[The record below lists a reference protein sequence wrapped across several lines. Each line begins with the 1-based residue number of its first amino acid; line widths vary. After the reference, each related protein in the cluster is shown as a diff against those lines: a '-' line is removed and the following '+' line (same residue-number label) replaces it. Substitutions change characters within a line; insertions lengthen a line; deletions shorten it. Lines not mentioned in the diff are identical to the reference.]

1 MTLDPSGAHRFDFED
16 LFVLDLANNH
26 QGSVDHGRRI
36 IARCAEAAERH
47 GVRAAIKFQFRDLP
61 DFVHVDEQREP
72 RNKHVPRFLSTLMPW
87 EGFAE
92 LLAAVRSHGM
102 LAMCTPFD
110 ESSVDRIVTMG
121 FDLIKVA
128 SASATDWPLLERV
141 AGSGLPVVASTGG
154 LTRSGADDLV
164 SFLQHRGCD
173 FALMHCVSIYPA
185 PDETCQLS
193 NIGEFRTRYPGV
205 TVGWSTHEDPSD
217 TVPVAVAYAQG
228 ARMFERHVGLPT
240 EEVTLN
246 AYSSAPDQLDA
257 WLAAWHKART
267 LVGDPSTGSSPRRSA
282 SRSTN
287 CGAACSRAATSRRAR
302 CSPRTT
308 STSRSRCATGQLPS
322 GRWRD
327 GLRLDA
333 AVSADGPLPGEA
345 VTEPDRT
352 HERILK
358 DAIHDVK
365 AMLAHAHV
373 PLSVDFQT
381 EYSHHYGIEHFRQV
395 GTVLMTIINRA
406 YAKKILVQLPGQRHP
421 AHFHKLKE
429 ESFHVLWGELDVVLD
444 GRSRRSAPR
453 RRADRAP
460 GRVARVL
467 ERTGCVFE
475 ELSTTALTDDSFYR
489 DPEIVRLTS
498 AQRKTVVDHWGRF
511 QITEQLL
518 RAELPD
524 RSVIGGLRVLAVVP
538 ARGGSKGLPRKN
550 LLPVGGVPLVARV
563 GDVVMACPSIDR
575 AVVSTDDEE
584 IAAAAVGCRARR
596 AVPPTG
602 GALR

>member
-1 MTLDPSGAHRFDFED
+1 MTGERTDARGFDFQD

-26 QGSVDHGRRI
+26 QGSVEHGRAI
-36 IARCAEAAERH
+36 IDRCAAAAREH
-47 GVRAAIKFQFRDLP
+47 GIRAAIKFQFRDLP
-61 DFVHVDEQREP
+61 DFVHVDEQRDP
-72 RNKHVPRFLSTLMPW
+72 TNKHVPRFLSTLMPW

-92 LLAAVRSHGM
+92 LLDAIRSHGM

-110 ESSVDRIVTMG
+110 ESSVDRIVDMG

-141 AGSGLPVVASTGG
+141 AASGLPVVASTGG

-193 NIGEFRTRYPGV
+193 NISEFRTRYPGL
-205 TVGWSTHEDPSD
+205 TIGWSTHEDPSD
-217 TVPVAVAYAQG
+217 TVPVVVAYAQG

-240 EEVTLN
+240 DEVTLN

-267 LVGDPSTGSSPRRSA
+267 LVGDPSTRFIPDAERVAIDELRRGVFARRDLEAGTLLA
-282 SRSTN
+282 SDDVYFAFPLRD
-287 CGAACSRAATSRRAR
+287 A
-302 CSPRTT
+302 
-308 STSRSRCATGQLPS
+308 QLPS

-327 GLRLDA
+327 GIRLETAVTADA
-333 AVSADGPLPGEA
+333 PVPAAG

-352 HERILK
+352 YEQILK
-358 DAIHDVK
+358 DAVHDVK

-373 PLSVDFQT
+373 PLSADFQT
-381 EYSHHYGIEHFRQV
+381 EYSHHYGIEHFRRV

-444 GRSRRSAPR
+444 GRERRLL
-453 RRADRAP
+453 P
-460 GRVARVL
+460 GDVL
-467 ERTGCVFE
+467 TVLPGVWHEFSSDTGCVFE
-475 ELSTTALTDDSFYR
+475 ELSTTALSDDSFYR
-489 DPEIVRLTS
+489 DPEIVKLTS
-498 AQRKTVVDHWGRF
+498 EQRKTVVDHWGRF

-524 RSVIGGLRVLAVVP
+524 E
-538 ARGGSKGLPRKN
+538 LP
-550 LLPVGGVPLVARV
+550 
-563 GDVVMACPSIDR
+563 DR
-575 AVVSTDDEE
+575 Q
-584 IAAAAVGCRARR
+584 
-596 AVPPTG
+596 
-602 GALR
+602 

>member
-1 MTLDPSGAHRFDFED
+1 MMTSEQSRAQGFDFED

-26 QGSVDHGRRI
+26 QGSVEHGRAI
-36 IARCAEAAERH
+36 IDRCAAAAREH
-47 GVRAAIKFQFRDLP
+47 GIRAAIKFQFRDLP
-61 DFVHVDEQREP
+61 DFVHVDEQRDP
-72 RNKHVPRFLSTLMPW
+72 SNKHVPRFLSTLMPW

-92 LLAAVRSHGM
+92 LLDAVRGHGM

-110 ESSVDRIVTMG
+110 ESSVDRIVDMG

-141 AGSGLPVVASTGG
+141 AASGLPVVASTGG

-193 NIGEFRTRYPGV
+193 NISEFRTRYPGL
-205 TVGWSTHEDPSD
+205 TIGWSTHEDPSD

-228 ARMFERHVGLPT
+228 GRMFERHVGLPT
-240 EEVTLN
+240 DAVTLN

-257 WLAAWHKART
+257 WLAAWRKART
-267 LVGDPSTGSSPRRSA
+267 LVGDPSTRFIPDAERVAIDELRRGVFARRDLEAGALLA
-282 SRSTN
+282 SDDVYFAFPLRD
-287 CGAACSRAATSRRAR
+287 A
-302 CSPRTT
+302 
-308 STSRSRCATGQLPS
+308 QLPS

-327 GLRLDA
+327 GIRLEMAVAADA
-333 AVSADGPLPGEA
+333 PVPAAG

-352 HERILK
+352 YEQILK
-358 DAIHDVK
+358 DAVHDVK

-373 PLSVDFQT
+373 PLSADFQT
-381 EYSHHYGIEHFRQV
+381 EYSHHYGIEHFRRV

-444 GRSRRSAPR
+444 GRERHLL
-453 RRADRAP
+453 P
-460 GRVARVL
+460 GDVL
-467 ERTGCVFE
+467 TVLPGVWHEFSSDTGCVFE
-475 ELSTTALTDDSFYR
+475 ELSTTALSDDSFYR
-489 DPEIVRLTS
+489 DPEIVKLTG

-524 RSVIGGLRVLAVVP
+524 E
-538 ARGGSKGLPRKN
+538 LP
-550 LLPVGGVPLVARV
+550 
-563 GDVVMACPSIDR
+563 DR
-575 AVVSTDDEE
+575 Q
-584 IAAAAVGCRARR
+584 
-596 AVPPTG
+596 
-602 GALR
+602 

>member
-267 LVGDPSTGSSPRRSA
+267 LVGDPSTRFIPEAERVAIDELRRGVFA
-282 SRSTN
+282 
-287 CGAACSRAATSRRAR
+287 RRDLEAGTLLAEDDVYFAFPLR
-302 CSPRTT
+302 E
-308 STSRSRCATGQLPS
+308 GQLPS

-429 ESFHVLWGELDVVLD
+429 ESFHVLWGELEVVLD
-444 GRSRRSAPR
+444 GRSRRLL
-453 RRADRAP
+453 P
-460 GRVARVL
+460 GDVL
-467 ERTGCVFE
+467 TVLPGVWHEFSSGTGCVFE
-475 ELSTTALTDDSFYR
+475 ELSTTALSDDSFYR
-489 DPEIVRLTS
+489 DPEIVKLRS

-524 RSVIGGLRVLAVVP
+524 EA
-538 ARGGSKGLPRKN
+538 
-550 LLPVGGVPLVARV
+550 
-563 GDVVMACPSIDR
+563 
-575 AVVSTDDEE
+575 
-584 IAAAAVGCRARR
+584 
-596 AVPPTG
+596 
-602 GALR
+602 

>member
-1 MTLDPSGAHRFDFED
+1 MTAERTDARGFDFED

-26 QGSVDHGRRI
+26 QGSVEHGRAI
-36 IARCAEAAERH
+36 IDRCAAAAREH
-47 GVRAAIKFQFRDLP
+47 GIRAAIKFQFRDLP
-61 DFVHVDEQREP
+61 DFVHVDEQRDP
-72 RNKHVPRFLSTLMPW
+72 TNKHVPRFLSTLMPW

-92 LLAAVRSHGM
+92 LLDAIRSHGM

-110 ESSVDRIVTMG
+110 ESSVDRIVDMG

-141 AGSGLPVVASTGG
+141 AASGLPVVASTGG

-193 NIGEFRTRYPGV
+193 NIGEFRTRYPGL
-205 TVGWSTHEDPSD
+205 TIGWSTHEDPSD
-217 TVPVAVAYAQG
+217 TVPVVVAYAQG

-240 EEVTLN
+240 DEVTLN

-267 LVGDPSTGSSPRRSA
+267 LVGDPSTRFIPDAERVAIDELRRGVFARRDLEAGTLLA
-282 SRSTN
+282 SDDVYFAFPLRD
-287 CGAACSRAATSRRAR
+287 A
-302 CSPRTT
+302 
-308 STSRSRCATGQLPS
+308 QLPS

-327 GLRLDA
+327 GIRLETAVAADA
-333 AVSADGPLPGEA
+333 PVPAAG

-352 HERILK
+352 YEQILK
-358 DAIHDVK
+358 DAVHDVK

-373 PLSVDFQT
+373 PLSADFQT
-381 EYSHHYGIEHFRQV
+381 EYSHHYGIEHFRRV

-444 GRSRRSAPR
+444 GRERHLL
-453 RRADRAP
+453 P
-460 GRVARVL
+460 GDVL
-467 ERTGCVFE
+467 TVLPGVWHEFSSETGCVFE
-475 ELSTTALTDDSFYR
+475 ELSTTALSDDSFYR
-489 DPEIVRLTS
+489 DPEIVKLTS

-524 RSVIGGLRVLAVVP
+524 E
-538 ARGGSKGLPRKN
+538 LP
-550 LLPVGGVPLVARV
+550 
-563 GDVVMACPSIDR
+563 DR
-575 AVVSTDDEE
+575 Q
-584 IAAAAVGCRARR
+584 
-596 AVPPTG
+596 
-602 GALR
+602 

>member
-1 MTLDPSGAHRFDFED
+1 MMTSEQSRAQGFDFED

-26 QGSVDHGRRI
+26 QGSVEHGRAI
-36 IARCAEAAERH
+36 IDRCAAAAREH
-47 GVRAAIKFQFRDLP
+47 GIRAAIKFQFRDLP
-61 DFVHVDEQREP
+61 DFVHVDEQRDP
-72 RNKHVPRFLSTLMPW
+72 SNKHVPRFLSTLMPW

-92 LLAAVRSHGM
+92 LLDAVRGHGM

-110 ESSVDRIVTMG
+110 ESSVDRIVDMG

-141 AGSGLPVVASTGG
+141 AASGLPVVASTGG

-193 NIGEFRTRYPGV
+193 NISEFRTRYPGL
-205 TVGWSTHEDPSD
+205 TIGWSTHEDPSD

-228 ARMFERHVGLPT
+228 GRMFERHVGLPT
-240 EEVTLN
+240 DAVTLN

-257 WLAAWHKART
+257 WLAAWRKART
-267 LVGDPSTGSSPRRSA
+267 LVGDPSTRFIPDAERVAIDELRRGVFARRDLEAGALLA
-282 SRSTN
+282 SDDVYFAFPLRD
-287 CGAACSRAATSRRAR
+287 A
-302 CSPRTT
+302 
-308 STSRSRCATGQLPS
+308 QLPS

-327 GLRLDA
+327 GIRLEMAVAADA
-333 AVSADGPLPGEA
+333 PVPAAG

-352 HERILK
+352 YEQILK
-358 DAIHDVK
+358 DAVHDVK

-373 PLSVDFQT
+373 PLSADFQT
-381 EYSHHYGIEHFRQV
+381 EYSHHYGIEHFRRV

-444 GRSRRSAPR
+444 GRERHLL
-453 RRADRAP
+453 P
-460 GRVARVL
+460 GDVL
-467 ERTGCVFE
+467 TVLPGVWHEFSSETGCVFE
-475 ELSTTALTDDSFYR
+475 ELSTTALADDSYYH
-489 DPEIVRLTS
+489 DPAIARLTS

-518 RAELPD
+518 RAELPE
-524 RSVIGGLRVLAVVP
+524 R
-538 ARGGSKGLPRKN
+538 
-550 LLPVGGVPLVARV
+550 
-563 GDVVMACPSIDR
+563 
-575 AVVSTDDEE
+575 
-584 IAAAAVGCRARR
+584 
-596 AVPPTG
+596 
-602 GALR
+602 

>member
-1 MTLDPSGAHRFDFED
+1 MAEIARERRFDFED

-26 QGSVDHGRRI
+26 QGSVDHGRAI
-36 IARCAEAAERH
+36 IEYCAEAARRH
-47 GVRAAIKFQFRDLP
+47 GIRAAIKFQFRDLP
-61 DFVHVDEQREP
+61 DFVHVDEQRDP
-72 RNKHVPRFLSTLMPW
+72 RNKHVPRFLSTLLPW
-87 EGFAE
+87 EGFGE
-92 LLAAVRSHGM
+92 LLAAVRDQGL

-110 ESSVDRIVTMG
+110 ESSVDRIVDMG

-141 AGSGLPVVASTGG
+141 AASGLPVVASTGG

-164 SFLQHRGCD
+164 SFLRHRGCD

-185 PDETCQLS
+185 PDETCQLA
-193 NIGEFRTRYPGV
+193 NIGEFRTRYSGV
-205 TVGWSTHEDPSD
+205 TIGWSTHEDPSD
-217 TVPVAVAYAQG
+217 TMPVAVAYAQG

-240 EEVTLN
+240 DQVTLN

-257 WLAAWHKART
+257 WLAAWRKART
-267 LVGDPSTGSSPRRSA
+267 LVGDPSDRFIPDAERVAIDELRRGVFA
-282 SRSTN
+282 
-287 CGAACSRAATSRRAR
+287 RRDLEAGTLLTEDDVYFAFPLR
-302 CSPRTT
+302 D
-308 STSRSRCATGQLPS
+308 GQMPS

-333 AVSADGPLPGEA
+333 AVAAEGPLPDAA
-345 VTEPDRT
+345 VAEPDRT

-373 PLSVDFQT
+373 PLSMDFQT
-381 EYSHHYGIEHFRQV
+381 EYSHHYGIEHFRTV

-444 GRSRRSAPR
+444 GRPR
-453 RRADRAP
+453 RLLP
-460 GRVARVL
+460 GDVL
-467 ERTGCVFE
+467 TVLPGVWHEFASERGCVFE

-489 DPEIVRLTS
+489 DPAIVKLTS

-524 RSVIGGLRVLAVVP
+524 QP
-538 ARGGSKGLPRKN
+538 
-550 LLPVGGVPLVARV
+550 
-563 GDVVMACPSIDR
+563 
-575 AVVSTDDEE
+575 
-584 IAAAAVGCRARR
+584 
-596 AVPPTG
+596 
-602 GALR
+602 

>member
-1 MTLDPSGAHRFDFED
+1 MTADGSGSRTFDFED

-26 QGSVDHGRRI
+26 QGSVAHGRAI
-36 IARCAEAAERH
+36 IDRCADAARRH
-47 GVRAAIKFQFRDLP
+47 DVRAAIKFQFRDLP
-61 DFVHVDEQREP
+61 DFVHVDERREP

-92 LLAAVRSHGM
+92 LLAAVRAHG
-102 LAMCTPFD
+102 LLGMCTPFD
-110 ESSVDRIVTMG
+110 ESSVDRIVDMG

-141 AGSGLPVVASTGG
+141 AASGLPVVASTGG

-164 SFLQHRGCD
+164 SFLRHRGCD

-193 NIGEFRTRYPGV
+193 NISEFRTRYPGI
-205 TVGWSTHEDPSD
+205 TIGWSTHEDPSD

-240 EEVTLN
+240 DEVTLN

-257 WLAAWHKART
+257 WLAAWRKART
-267 LVGDPSTGSSPRRSA
+267 LVGDPSTRFIPEAERIAIDELRRGVFA
-282 SRSTN
+282 RRDLEA
-287 CGAACSRAATSRRAR
+287 GAPLTDDDVYFAFPLRD
-302 CSPRTT
+302 
-308 STSRSRCATGQLPS
+308 GQLPS
-322 GRWRD
+322 GRWRE
-327 GLRLDA
+327 GLRLD
-333 AVSADGPLPGEA
+333 VPVTADGPLPATGVA
-345 VTEPDRT
+345 EPDMT

-381 EYSHHYGIEHFRQV
+381 EYSHHYGIEHFRRV

-444 GRSRRSAPR
+444 GRSRRLL
-453 RRADRAP
+453 P
-460 GRVARVL
+460 GDVL
-467 ERTGCVFE
+467 TVLPGVWHEFASETGCVFE

-489 DPEIVRLTS
+489 DPEIVKLRS

-524 RSVIGGLRVLAVVP
+524 EP
-538 ARGGSKGLPRKN
+538 
-550 LLPVGGVPLVARV
+550 
-563 GDVVMACPSIDR
+563 
-575 AVVSTDDEE
+575 
-584 IAAAAVGCRARR
+584 
-596 AVPPTG
+596 
-602 GALR
+602 

>member
-1 MTLDPSGAHRFDFED
+1 MNGRGFDFED

-26 QGSVDHGRRI
+26 QGSVEHGRAI
-36 IARCAEAAERH
+36 IDHCAAAAGRH
-47 GVRAAIKFQFRDLP
+47 GIRAAIKFQFRDLP
-61 DFVHVDEQREP
+61 DFVHIDEQRDP
-72 RNKHVPRFLSTLMPW
+72 TNKHVPRFLSTLMPW
-87 EGFAE
+87 EGFEE
-92 LLAAVRSHGM
+92 LLAAVRAQGM

-110 ESSVDRIVTMG
+110 EASVDRIVDMR

-141 AGSGLPVVASTGG
+141 ASSGLPVIASTGG

-193 NIGEFRTRYPGV
+193 NISEFRTRYPGA
-205 TVGWSTHEDPSD
+205 TIGWSTHEDPSD
-217 TVPVAVAYAQG
+217 TVPVVVAYAQG

-240 EEVTLN
+240 DEVTLN
-246 AYSSAPDQLDA
+246 AYSSAPDELEA
-257 WLAAWHKART
+257 WLSAWSKART
-267 LVGDPSTGSSPRRSA
+267 LVGDASTRLVPDAERIAIDELRRGVFA
-282 SRSTN
+282 RSDL
-287 CGAACSRAATSRRAR
+287 RAGTVLSEDDVYFAFPLRE
-302 CSPRTT
+302 
-308 STSRSRCATGQLPS
+308 GQLPS
-322 GRWRD
+322 GRWRAD
-327 GLRLDA
+327 IRLGTA
-333 AVSADGPLPGEA
+333 ISADAPIPVDA

-352 HERILK
+352 HEKILK
-358 DAIHDVK
+358 DAVHDVK

-381 EYSHHYGIEHFRQV
+381 EYSHHYGIEHFRRV

-429 ESFHVLWGELDVVLD
+429 ESFHVLYGELDVVLD
-444 GRSRRSAPR
+444 GRERRLL
-453 RRADRAP
+453 P
-460 GRVARVL
+460 GDVL
-467 ERTGCVFE
+467 TVLPGVWHEFSSRTGCVFE

-489 DPEIVRLTS
+489 DPEIVKLTS

-518 RAELPD
+518 RADLPAD
-524 RSVIGGLRVLAVVP
+524 
-538 ARGGSKGLPRKN
+538 
-550 LLPVGGVPLVARV
+550 LPVGASEDARPDVATEMR
-563 GDVVMACPSIDR
+563 
-575 AVVSTDDEE
+575 EQ
-584 IAAAAVGCRARR
+584 
-596 AVPPTG
+596 
-602 GALR
+602 

>member
-1 MTLDPSGAHRFDFED
+1 MTGERTDARGFDFQD
-16 LFVLDLANNH
+16 LFVLDLATNH
-26 QGSVDHGRRI
+26 QGSFEHGRAI
-36 IARCAEAAERH
+36 IDRCAAAAREH
-47 GVRAAIKFQFRDLP
+47 GIRAAIKFQFRDLP
-61 DFVHVDEQREP
+61 DFVHVDEQRDP
-72 RNKHVPRFLSTLMPW
+72 TNKHVPRFLSTLMPW

-92 LLAAVRSHGM
+92 LLDAIRSHGM

-110 ESSVDRIVTMG
+110 ESSVDRIVDMG

-141 AGSGLPVVASTGG
+141 AASGLPVVASTGG

-193 NIGEFRTRYPGV
+193 NIGEFRTRYPGL
-205 TVGWSTHEDPSD
+205 TIGWSTHEDPSD
-217 TVPVAVAYAQG
+217 TVPVVVAYAQG

-240 EEVTLN
+240 DEVTLN

-267 LVGDPSTGSSPRRSA
+267 LVGDPSTRFIPDAERVAIDELLRGVFARRDLEAGTLLA
-282 SRSTN
+282 SDDVYFAFPLRD
-287 CGAACSRAATSRRAR
+287 A
-302 CSPRTT
+302 
-308 STSRSRCATGQLPS
+308 QLPS

-327 GLRLDA
+327 GIRLETAVTADA
-333 AVSADGPLPGEA
+333 PVPAAG

-352 HERILK
+352 YEQILK
-358 DAIHDVK
+358 DAVHDVK

-373 PLSVDFQT
+373 PLSADFQT
-381 EYSHHYGIEHFRQV
+381 EYSHHYGIEHFRRV

-444 GRSRRSAPR
+444 GRERHLL
-453 RRADRAP
+453 P
-460 GRVARVL
+460 GDVL
-467 ERTGCVFE
+467 TVLPGVWHEFASETGCVFE
-475 ELSTTALTDDSFYR
+475 ELSTTALSDDSFYR
-489 DPEIVRLTS
+489 DPGIVKLTS

-524 RSVIGGLRVLAVVP
+524 E
-538 ARGGSKGLPRKN
+538 LP
-550 LLPVGGVPLVARV
+550 
-563 GDVVMACPSIDR
+563 DR
-575 AVVSTDDEE
+575 Q
-584 IAAAAVGCRARR
+584 
-596 AVPPTG
+596 
-602 GALR
+602 

>member
-1 MTLDPSGAHRFDFED
+1 MRAELSGAGRFDFDD

-26 QGSVDHGRRI
+26 QGSVEHGRAI
-36 IARCAEAAERH
+36 IEHCAEAAERH
-47 GVRAAIKFQFRDLP
+47 GIRAAIKFQFRDLP
-61 DFVHVDEQREP
+61 DFVHVDEQRDP
-72 RNKHVPRFLSTLMPW
+72 TNKHVPRFLSTLMPW

-92 LLAAVRSHGM
+92 LVATVRSHGL

-110 ESSVDRIVTMG
+110 ESSVDRIVDMG
-121 FDLIKVA
+121 FDVIKIA
-128 SASATDWPLLERV
+128 SASATDWPLLEKV
-141 AGSGLPVVASTGG
+141 AASGLPVVASTGG
-154 LTRSGADDLV
+154 LTRSGSDDLV
-164 SFLQHRGCD
+164 SFLRHRGCD

-193 NIGEFRTRYPGV
+193 NIGEFRTRYPDL
-205 TVGWSTHEDPSD
+205 TIGWSTHEDPSD

-240 EEVTLN
+240 DEVTLN
-246 AYSSAPDQLDA
+246 AYSSAPDELDA
-257 WLAAWHKART
+257 WLAAWRKART
-267 LVGDPSTGSSPRRSA
+267 LVGDPTTRSVPEAERIAIDELRRGVFA
-282 SRSTN
+282 RRDLEAGTLL
-287 CGAACSRAATSRRAR
+287 AADDVYFAFPLRD
-302 CSPRTT
+302 
-308 STSRSRCATGQLPS
+308 GQLPS

-327 GLRLDA
+327 GLRLDVAVRTDAPLPDA
-333 AVSADGPLPGEA
+333 AVI
-345 VTEPDRT
+345 EPDRT

-381 EYSHHYGIEHFRQV
+381 EYSHHYGIEHFRAV

-444 GRSRRSAPR
+444 GRPR
-453 RRADRAP
+453 RLLP
-460 GRVARVL
+460 GDVL
-467 ERTGCVFE
+467 TVLPGVWHEFSSATGCVFE

-489 DPEIVRLTS
+489 DPEIVKLTS
-498 AQRKTVVDHWGRF
+498 VQRKTVVDHWGRF

-524 RSVIGGLRVLAVVP
+524 TP
-538 ARGGSKGLPRKN
+538 
-550 LLPVGGVPLVARV
+550 
-563 GDVVMACPSIDR
+563 
-575 AVVSTDDEE
+575 
-584 IAAAAVGCRARR
+584 
-596 AVPPTG
+596 
-602 GALR
+602 